1 MTQNSQ
7 PIKYSVLWSLFER
20 YFPSIVQIA
29 STLLIAR
36 LLDPSEFGEVALVTV
51 FIQIASLLIASG
63 FAEALIFRVKNSDVL
78 YSTVFYINII
88 FAFILYTVLY
98 LFSNKIA
105 SFYGISSLELL
116 SKVVGINIIL
126 YSLTYIQRVFY
137 SLAQNFR
144 TPALIIFISTILGS
158 TIGII
163 LAYNNFGVWALV
175 YQTLLINLIQVILFW
190 YLSSWK
196 PILAFSYLEIKSIL
210 PFSIKILI
218 NNIVQVFYENLY
230 TLVIGKAFS
239 STILGF
245 YNRMQT
251 ILYFSTTNLMY
262 AIESVYY
269 PKLCIRKN
277 DKIHLIQSYEIISR
291 LTSYFGFPIL
301 IVMIVLGAPIITI
314 ILTKN
319 WLGGLII
326 LKLLSVAYLFV
337 PITYLNNSFLKI
349 ANKTSLLFYSNI
361 FRKILG
367 IFIIFIS
374 IKYSINAVLFG
385 IILYN
390 AIDAII
396 SMIITQL
403 AIGISII
410 KQFSFM
416 INNIFLNIS
425 LFFLLYY
432 VSNYINNNIIKI
444 IISLTFGGFFY
455 LLVPLLLNFK
465 EAVIIKKIIGYE
477 KKII

>member
-1 MTQNSQ
+1 M
-7 PIKYSVLWSLFER
+7 FDR
-20 YFPSIVQIA
+20 YLPSIVQIA

-36 LLDPSEFGEVALVTV
+36 LLDPREFGEVALVTV

-63 FAEALIFRVKNSDVL
+63 FAEALIYRGKNSDVL
-78 YSTVFYINII
+78 YSTVFYINVLFALI
-88 FAFILYTVLY
+88 FYTLLY

-105 SFYGISSLELL
+105 VFYRISNLEFL

-137 SLAQNFR
+137 SIAQNYR
-144 TPALIIFISTILGS
+144 TPALVVFISTIIGS
-158 TIGII
+158 TLGII
-163 LAYNNFGVWALV
+163 LALNNFGVWALV
-175 YQTLLINLIQVILFW
+175 FQTLLINLIQVVLFW

-196 PILAFSYLEIKSIL
+196 PILAFSYLELKSIL
-210 PFSIKILI
+210 PFSLKILT
-218 NNIVQVFYENLY
+218 NNIIQVFYENFY

-251 ILYFSTTNLMY
+251 ILFFSTTNLMY
-262 AIESVYY
+262 ALESVYY

-277 DKIHLIQSYEIISR
+277 DNIHLVQSYEIISR

-301 IVMIVLGAPIITI
+301 VVMIVLGEPIITI

-319 WLGGLII
+319 WLGGLLI

-349 ANKTSLLFYSNI
+349 VNKTNLLFYSNI
-361 FRKILG
+361 FRKLLG
-367 IFIIFIS
+367 VSIVLIA
-374 IKYSINAVLFG
+374 IKYSINVVLYG

-396 SMIITQL
+396 SMFITQKIL
-403 AIGISII
+403 GINII
-410 KQFSFM
+410 KQFSFL
-416 INNIFLNIS
+416 INNILLNICFFFV
-425 LFFLLYY
+425 LFN
-432 VSNYINNNIIKI
+432 VSSYFNSNILKVFF
-444 IISLTFGGFFY
+444 SLTLGVFVY
-455 LLVPLLLNFK
+455 LIVPIILKFK
-465 EAVIIKKIIGYE
+465 EMVIIKNIIGREE
-477 KKII
+477 KNI